1 MACREHIWT
10 NSSSDRR
17 SNVSHVNQH
26 IRREVC
32 NICTNNRWV
41 CQVEG
46 CSHVS
51 IPSLKLTTSSNI
63 AQHLSRKHGILY
75 TEEKPIAKSQQ
86 TLLTSSSSSSSSSLL
101 LSSANVAR
109 STGTDV
115 VVRESTD
122 ERKSLILRFLIKNS
136 LAFNVVDDD
145 TWRGLAFGKFRTWSS
160 TFRNLFY

>member
-1 MACREHIWT
+1 MRYSIFGFKKTECGYPHSVSIGYAHSVFAFLKPDTFGCVTFLKIPKFSTSYLNCTHLIENLMACREHIWT

-63 AQHLSRKHGILY
+63 AQHLSTKHGFFY
-75 TEEKPIAKSQQ
+75 TEEKPIAKS
-86 TLLTSSSSSSSSSLL
+86 
-101 LSSANVAR
+101 
-109 STGTDV
+109 
-115 VVRESTD
+115 REHK
-122 ERKSLILRFLIKNS
+122 R
-136 LAFNVVDDD
+136 A
-145 TWRGLAFGKFRTWSS
+145 
-160 TFRNLFY
+160 